1 MHKQLSLHE
10 QGCWCN
16 RVLHMQSLLCTCS
29 PRSCWCNGVL
39 HVQSNGLQVQR
50 EWLHVQQSSAQ
61 AGLLVQRH
69 KLHVQGWGCWC
80 NANGCT
86 CKTKP
91 LFWRFAP
98 LHVQNT
104 CNFGPT
110 GVSTFLGRSV
120 YIYTY
125 IYIYIYI
132 CIKKAI
138 ILISRGH
145 LDLYRAVFQPHPQIP
160 VERVC

>member
-16 RVLHMQSLLCTCS
+16 RVLHVQSLLVQQNSARAVLGVAGATEFCTCS
-29 PRSCWCNGVL
+29 PT
-39 HVQSNGLQVQR
+39 GLQVQR
-50 EWLHVQQSSAQ
+50 EWLHVHVQQSSAQ
-61 AGLLVQRH
+61 VGLLVQRH

-120 YIYTY
+120 L
-125 IYIYIYI
+125 
-132 CIKKAI
+132 I
-138 ILISRGH
+138 ITSHHQEVGPLLLR
-145 LDLYRAVFQPHPQIP
+145 IP
-160 VERVC
+160 